1 MKIIIYATYKDETVP
16 LIIFEGHIA
25 DCPEINTM
33 IFEKGVKFTIEQS
46 FKYDDVDDDDY
57 DKIKR
62 F

>member
-1 MKIIIYATYKDETVP
+1 